1 MHMWYWAIMVL
12 LILGS
17 IALLCSTFISV
28 KKNKAQD
35 AERRKQSRN
44 GKRYKADQEYDP
56 EEKEDQPQGK
66 KRRSSG
72 KNSSVDSAKRSSKK
86 RRQWKI
92 ILEDL
97 DTWQKYSFIFYDEV
111 GIGRANRNDNYEKY
125 LPLQEDGRVSKQQC
139 VIIQRG
145 DCLYLMDDG
154 SKNGTYLNGILVDR
168 PTEVQREDVI
178 GVGETRLEILR
189 ILRESE

>member
-1 MHMWYWAIMVL
+1 MVL

-35 AERRKQSRN
+35 AERRKQSKK
-44 GKRYKADQEYDP
+44 GKRYKADQGYDP
-56 EEKEDQPQGK
+56 EEEEDQPQGK

-72 KNSSVDSAKRSSKK
+72 ENSSVDSAKRSSKK

-111 GIGRANRNDNYEKY
+111 GIGRAKRNDNYEKY
-125 LPLQEDGRVSKQQC
+125 LPLHEDGRVSKQHC

>member
-1 MHMWYWAIMVL
+1 ME
-12 LILGS
+12 
-17 IALLCSTFISV
+17 SV
-28 KKNKAQD
+28 TRQIRD
-35 AERRKQSRN
+35 MTQRRKRISRR
-44 GKRYKADQEYDP
+44 GRRDAV
-56 EEKEDQPQGK
+56 QGRTVLWIQ
-66 KRRSSG
+66 RR
-72 KNSSVDSAKRSSKK
+72 RSSKK

-111 GIGRANRNDNYEKY
+111 GIGRAKRNDNYEKY
-125 LPLQEDGRVSKQQC
+125 LPLHEDGRVSKQHC

-168 PTEVQREDVI
+168 PTEIQREDVI

>member
-35 AERRKQSRN
+35 AERRKQSKK
-44 GKRYKADQEYDP
+44 GKRYKADQGYNP
-56 EEKEDQPQGK
+56 EEEEDQLQGK

-72 KNSSVDSAKRSSKK
+72 QNGSVDSAKRSSKK

-111 GIGRANRNDNYEKY
+111 GIGR
-125 LPLQEDGRVSKQQC
+125 
-139 VIIQRG
+139 
-145 DCLYLMDDG
+145 
-154 SKNGTYLNGILVDR
+154 DR
-168 PTEVQREDVI
+168 KS
-178 GVGETRLEILR
+178 TRLN
-189 ILRESE
+189 SSH

>member
-35 AERRKQSRN
+35 AERRKQSKK
-44 GKRYKADQEYDP
+44 GKRYKADQGYNP
-56 EEKEDQPQGK
+56 EEEEDQLQGK

-72 KNSSVDSAKRSSKK
+72 QNGSVDSAKRSSKK

-92 ILEDL
+92 IWIHGRNIAL
-97 DTWQKYSFIFYDEV
+97 YSMMKWES
-111 GIGRANRNDNYEKY
+111 E
-125 LPLQEDGRVSKQQC
+125 E
-139 VIIQRG
+139 QRG
-145 DCLYLMDDG
+145 TTIMRSIFHCMRMEGYP
-154 SKNGTYLNGILVDR
+154 SSTV
-168 PTEVQREDVI
+168 
-178 GVGETRLEILR
+178 
-189 ILRESE
+189 

>member
-35 AERRKQSRN
+35 AERRKQSKK
-44 GKRYKADQEYDP
+44 GKRYKADQGYDP
-56 EEKEDQPQGK
+56 EEEEDQPQGK

-72 KNSSVDSAKRSSKK
+72 ENSSVDSAKRSSKK

-97 DTWQKYSFIFYDEV
+97 DTWQKYS
-111 GIGRANRNDNYEKY
+111 
-125 LPLQEDGRVSKQQC
+125 
-139 VIIQRG
+139 
-145 DCLYLMDDG
+145 CLLYTSPSPRD
-154 SKNGTYLNGILVDR
+154 
-168 PTEVQREDVI
+168 
-178 GVGETRLEILR
+178 
-189 ILRESE
+189 

>member
-44 GKRYKADQEYDP
+44 GKRNKADQGYDP
-56 EEKEDQPQGK
+56 EEDQPQGK

-72 KNSSVDSAKRSSKK
+72 QNGSMGSAKRSSKK
-86 RRQWKI
+86 EDSGRLSWKI
-92 ILEDL
+92 WIHGRNIAL
-97 DTWQKYSFIFYDEV
+97 YSMMKWES
-111 GIGRANRNDNYEKY
+111 E
-125 LPLQEDGRVSKQQC
+125 E
-139 VIIQRG
+139 QRG
-145 DCLYLMDDG
+145 MTIMRSICHCMRMEEYP
-154 SKNGTYLNGILVDR
+154 SSIV
-168 PTEVQREDVI
+168 
-178 GVGETRLEILR
+178 
-189 ILRESE
+189 

>member
-35 AERRKQSRN
+35 AERRKQSKK
-44 GKRYKADQEYDP
+44 GKRYRSDQGYDP
-56 EEKEDQPQGK
+56 EEEEDQPQGK

-72 KNSSVDSAKRSSKK
+72 QNGSVDSAKRSSKK

-111 GIGRANRNDNYEKY
+111 GIGRAKRNDNYEKY
-125 LPLQEDGRVSKQQC
+125 LPLHEDGRVSKQHC

-154 SKNGTYLNGILVDR
+154 SKNGTYLNGIIVDR
-168 PTEVQREDVI
+168 PTEIQREDVI

>member
-35 AERRKQSRN
+35 AERRKQSKK

-56 EEKEDQPQGK
+56 EEDQPQGK

-72 KNSSVDSAKRSSKK
+72 QNGSMDSAKRSSKK

-97 DTWQKYSFIFYDEV
+97 DTWQKYSFIFY
-111 GIGRANRNDNYEKY
+111 EKY
-125 LPLQEDGRVSKQQC
+125 LPLHEDGRVSKQHC

>member
-1 MHMWYWAIMVL
+1 MIQKRISRRERRDAVQGRTVLWIQRSVL
-12 LILGS
+12 L
-17 IALLCSTFISV
+17 
-28 KKNKAQD
+28 
-35 AERRKQSRN
+35 
-44 GKRYKADQEYDP
+44 
-56 EEKEDQPQGK
+56 
-66 KRRSSG
+66 
-72 KNSSVDSAKRSSKK
+72 KK

-111 GIGRANRNDNYEKY
+111 GIGRAKRNDNYEKY
-125 LPLQEDGRVSKQQC
+125 LPLHEDGRVSKQHC

-168 PTEVQREDVI
+168 PTEIQREDVI